1 MMSIL
6 ADFHFLN
13 PIAFFA
19 LLPLL
24 FLSIKAYR
32 QNTTHTSYWEK
43 VCDREL
49 LPFLLENTANK
60 TTRWTFWMA
69 NFFALIAIT
78 ALAAPT
84 WQRLPTPAFRNNAA
98 LVIALNLSQTMNAED
113 VKPSRLVLARYKISD
128 LLSQRKDGQTAL
140 LVYSGTAFT
149 VTPLTTD
156 IETIRSQLEA
166 LTSDIMPSEGNNTA
180 AAIDKSVDL
189 LKQAGLP
196 KGHILLV
203 TDSVESSKSLPI
215 AAKLTSYQL
224 SILGVGTSD
233 GAPIALPEGG
243 FAKDEYGE
251 IQVPKLNISQ
261 LKELAKT
268 GKGYYQSMTA
278 DDSDISQLSKI
289 FDTPIDSAILADKT
303 NLWFEQWD
311 DIGAWLLFL
320 VIPWAAW
327 QFRKGAIYLAILFV
341 LPFPQNSYALTWSDL
356 WQTKDQQAQKA
367 YQEKNYDQA
376 AKTFNNAPW
385 QAASTY
391 KAGDLDKA
399 TTQFQN
405 LQNNYNL
412 GNALAKKGQLKE
424 ALAAY
429 EQAVKENPYDEDAKF
444 NKDIVKTELEKQQQ
458 QKSQQNS
465 SSQSQEKE
473 KEKEKEKNEKS
484 AENSSQSKDEKNT
497 ENKDSSDESK
507 DQPEHKAGDNP
518 PSKKETSQPEDKRQN
533 QSQPANKEESQ
544 SSQKEKNTQQPTQE
558 VELTAE
564 QQQANEQWLKRI
576 PDDPAS
582 LLKKK
587 FKYQYSQQQE

>member
-1 MMSIL
+1 
-6 ADFHFLN
+6 
-13 PIAFFA
+13 
-19 LLPLL
+19 
-24 FLSIKAYR
+24 
-32 QNTTHTSYWEK
+32 
-43 VCDREL
+43 
-49 LPFLLENTANK
+49 
-60 TTRWTFWMA
+60 
-69 NFFALIAIT
+69 
-78 ALAAPT
+78 
-84 WQRLPTPAFRNNAA
+84 
-98 LVIALNLSQTMNAED
+98 MNAED

-140 LVYSGTAFT
+140 LVYSGNAFT
-149 VTPLTTD
+149 VTPLTND

-166 LTSDIMPSEGNNTA
+166 LTSDIMPSEGNNTV
-180 AAIDKSVDL
+180 AAIDKGLDL

-203 TDSVESSKSLPI
+203 TDSVESSKSLPV

-251 IQVPKLNISQ
+251 IQVPKLNVSQ
-261 LKELAKT
+261 LKELAKA

-278 DDSDISQLSKI
+278 DDSDISQLLKI
-289 FDTPIDSAILADKT
+289 LDTPIDNATLADKT
-303 NLWFEQWD
+303 NLWLEQWD

-320 VIPWAAW
+320 IIPWAAW

-341 LPFPQNSYALTWSDL
+341 LPFPQNSYALEWPDL

-367 YQEKNYDQA
+367 YQQKNYDQA
-376 AKTFNNAPW
+376 AKTFNNAQW

-458 QKSQQNS
+458 QQQQNS

-473 KEKEKEKNEKS
+473 KNEKS
-484 AENSSQSKDEKNT
+484 AENSSKSNDEKNSD
-497 ENKDSSDESK
+497 NKDSSDESK

-518 PSKKETSQPEDKRQN
+518 PSKKETAQPEDKHQN
-533 QSQPANKEESQ
+533 NSQQANKDESK
-544 SSQKEKNTQQPTQE
+544 SSQKEKNTKQQTQE

>member
-1 MMSIL
+1 MLEKTAMMSLL
-6 ADFHFLN
+6 AEFHFLN
-13 PIAFFA
+13 PTAFFA
-19 LLPLL
+19 LLPLF

-32 QNTTHTSYWEK
+32 QNTTSTTYWEK
-43 VCDREL
+43 ICDREL

-60 TTRWTFWMA
+60 NTRWTFWLA
-69 NFFALIAIT
+69 NIFALIAIT

-166 LTSDIMPSEGNNTA
+166 LTSDIMPSEGNNTV
-180 AAIDKSVDL
+180 AAIDKSIDL

-203 TDSVESSKSLPI
+203 TDSVESSKSLPV

-251 IQVPKLNISQ
+251 IQVPKLNVSQ
-261 LKELAKT
+261 LKELAKA

-278 DDSDISQLSKI
+278 DDSDISQLLKI
-289 FDTPIDSAILADKT
+289 FDTPMNSATLADKT
-303 NLWFEQWD
+303 NLWLEQWD
-311 DIGAWLLFL
+311 DKGAWLLFL
-320 VIPWAAW
+320 IIPWAAW
-327 QFRKGAIYLAILFV
+327 QFRKGAIYVALLFV
-341 LPFPQNSYALTWSDL
+341 LPFPQDSYALEWPDL

-367 YQEKNYDQA
+367 YQQKKYDQA
-376 AKTFNNAPW
+376 AKTFNNAQW

-444 NKDIVKTELEKQQQ
+444 NKDIVKTELEKQQR
-458 QKSQQNS
+458 QQNS
-465 SSQSQEKE
+465 SSQSQ
-473 KEKEKEKNEKS
+473 EKEKEKNEKS

-518 PSKKETSQPEDKRQN
+518 PSKKETAQPEDKHQN
-533 QSQPANKEESQ
+533 HSQQANKDESK
-544 SSQKEKNTQQPTQE
+544 SSQKENNTKQQTQE

>member
-1 MMSIL
+1 MMSLL

-13 PIAFFA
+13 PTAFFA

-24 FLSIKAYR
+24 YLSIKAYR
-32 QNTTHTSYWEK
+32 QNTTSTAHWEK
-43 VCDREL
+43 ICDREL
-49 LPFLLENTANK
+49 LPFLLENTVDKN
-60 TTRWTFWMA
+60 TRWAFWFA
-69 NFFALIAIT
+69 NVFALFAIT

-98 LVIALNLSQTMNAED
+98 LVIALNLSQTMNAQD

-149 VTPLTTD
+149 VTPLTND

-180 AAIDKSVDL
+180 AALDKSVDL

-203 TDSVESSKSLPI
+203 TDSVESTQALPV
-215 AAKLTSYQL
+215 AEKLNSYPL
-224 SILGVGTSD
+224 SVLGIGTTD

-243 FAKDEYGE
+243 FAKDEHGE
-251 IQVPKLNISQ
+251 IKVPKLDAAQ
-261 LKELAKT
+261 LSELARV
-268 GKGYYQSMTA
+268 GKGHYQAMTA
-278 DDSDISQLSKI
+278 DDSDISHLLKT
-289 FDTPIDSAILADKT
+289 FDTPLDSATLADKID
-303 NLWFEQWD
+303 LWLEQWD
-311 DIGAWLLFL
+311 DKGFWLLFPI
-320 VIPWAAW
+320 IPWAAW
-327 QFRKGAIYLAILFV
+327 QFRKGAFYLALLFL
-341 LPFPQNSYALTWSDL
+341 LPFPKNSYALEWQDL

-367 YQEKNYDQA
+367 YQQKNYTQA
-376 AKTFNNAPW
+376 ANTFNNKQW

-391 KAGDLDKA
+391 KAGDLDNA
-399 TTQFQN
+399 LTQFQS

-412 GNALAKKGQLKE
+412 GNTLAKKGQLKE

-444 NKDIVKTELEKQQQ
+444 NKDIVRKELEKQQ
-458 QKSQQNS
+458 QQNS

-473 KEKEKEKNEKS
+473 KNEKS
-484 AENSSQSKDEKNT
+484 ADNSSTSNDEKNAD
-497 ENKDSSDESK
+497 NKEQSGESK
-507 DQPEHKAGDNP
+507 NKQEHKAGDNP
-518 PSKKETSQPEDKRQN
+518 PSKKENGQQEDKKQES
-533 QSQPANKEESQ
+533 SQQANKNESKL
-544 SSQKEKNTQQPTQE
+544 SQKEKNTTQQTQD
-558 VELTAE
+558 VELSAE

-587 FKYQYSQQQE
+587 FLYQYSQQQ

>member
-1 MMSIL
+1 
-6 ADFHFLN
+6 
-13 PIAFFA
+13 
-19 LLPLL
+19 
-24 FLSIKAYR
+24 
-32 QNTTHTSYWEK
+32 
-43 VCDREL
+43 
-49 LPFLLENTANK
+49 
-60 TTRWTFWMA
+60 
-69 NFFALIAIT
+69 
-78 ALAAPT
+78 
-84 WQRLPTPAFRNNAA
+84 
-98 LVIALNLSQTMNAED
+98 
-113 VKPSRLVLARYKISD
+113 VLARYKISD

-140 LVYSGTAFT
+140 LVYSGNAFT
-149 VTPLTTD
+149 VTPLTND

-166 LTSDIMPSEGNNTA
+166 LTSDIMPSEGNNTV
-180 AAIDKSVDL
+180 AAIDKGVDL

-203 TDSVESSKSLPI
+203 TDGVESSKSLPV
-215 AAKLTSYQL
+215 ATKLTSYQL

-251 IQVPKLNISQ
+251 IQVPKLNVSQ
-261 LKELAKT
+261 LKELAKA

-278 DDSDISQLSKI
+278 DDSDISQLLKI
-289 FDTPIDSAILADKT
+289 FDTPMDSATLADKT
-303 NLWFEQWD
+303 NLWLEQWD
-311 DIGAWLLFL
+311 DKGAWLLFL
-320 VIPWAAW
+320 IIPWAAW
-327 QFRKGAIYLAILFV
+327 QFRKGAIYLALLFV
-341 LPFPQNSYALTWSDL
+341 LPFPQNSYALEWSDL

-367 YQEKNYDQA
+367 YQQKNYDQA
-376 AKTFNNAPW
+376 AKTFNNAQW

-458 QKSQQNS
+458 QQNA
-465 SSQSQEKE
+465 SSQSQSQ
-473 KEKEKEKNEKS
+473 EKEKEKNEKS
-484 AENSSQSKDEKNT
+484 AENSSKSKDEKNSD
-497 ENKDSSDESK
+497 NKDSSDESK

-518 PSKKETSQPEDKRQN
+518 PSKKETAQPEDKHQN
-533 QSQPANKEESQ
+533 NSQQANKDESK
-544 SSQKEKNTQQPTQE
+544 SSQKENNTKQQTQE

>member
-1 MMSIL
+1 MLEKIAMMSLL

-13 PIAFFA
+13 PTAFFA

-24 FLSIKAYR
+24 YLSIKAYR
-32 QNTTHTSYWEK
+32 QNTTSTAYWEK
-43 VCDREL
+43 ICDREL
-49 LPFLLENTANK
+49 LPFLLENTAHKN
-60 TTRWTFWMA
+60 TRWAFWLA
-69 NFFALIAIT
+69 NIFALIAIM

-98 LVIALNLSQTMNAED
+98 LVIALNLSQTMNAQD

-149 VTPLTTD
+149 VTPLTND

-180 AAIDKSVDL
+180 AALDKSVDL

-203 TDSVESSKSLPI
+203 TDSVESTQALPV
-215 AAKLTSYQL
+215 AEKLNSYQL
-224 SILGVGTSD
+224 SVLGIGTTD

-243 FAKDEYGE
+243 FAKDEHGE
-251 IQVPKLNISQ
+251 IKVPKLDAAQ
-261 LKELAKT
+261 LSELARV
-268 GKGYYQSMTA
+268 GKGHYQAMTA
-278 DDSDISQLSKI
+278 DDSDISQLLTT
-289 FDTPIDSAILADKT
+289 FDTPLDSATLADKT
-303 NLWFEQWD
+303 DLWLEQWD
-311 DIGAWLLFL
+311 DKGFWLLFL
-320 VIPWAAW
+320 IIPWAAW
-327 QFRKGAIYLAILFV
+327 QFRKGALYLALLFL
-341 LPFPQNSYALTWSDL
+341 LPLPKNSYALEWQDL

-367 YQEKNYDQA
+367 YQQKNYTQA
-376 AKTFNNAPW
+376 AKTFNNQQW

-391 KAGDLDKA
+391 KAGDLDNA
-399 TTQFQN
+399 VTQFQG

-412 GNALAKKGQLKE
+412 GNTLAKKGQLKE

-444 NKDIVKTELEKQQQ
+444 NQDIVKKELEKQQQ
-458 QKSQQNS
+458 QQQQNS
-465 SSQSQEKE
+465 SSQSQEKQ
-473 KEKEKEKNEKS
+473 KNEKS
-484 AENSSQSKDEKNT
+484 ADNSSPSNDEKNAD
-497 ENKDSSDESK
+497 NKEQAGESK
-507 DQPEHKAGDNP
+507 NKQEHKAGDNP
-518 PSKKETSQPEDKRQN
+518 PSQKANGQQEDKKQES
-533 QSQPANKEESQ
+533 SQQANKDESK
-544 SSQKEKNTQQPTQE
+544 SSQKEKNTKQQTQD
-558 VELTAE
+558 VELSAE

-587 FKYQYSQQQE
+587 FLYQYSQQQ